1 MSTRIPATTAA
12 RKSAKPRSSKA
23 RARTPGK
30 ASRAVA
36 IDPSAALREP
46 ILQLSRDLRAGVAAA
61 ELMLS
66 DAGQTVSELA
76 VNAAQRARGAGRRA
90 ADYAREHPARVVMSA
105 VALGFV
111 AARLWSA
118 RAAARG

>member
-12 RKSAKPRSSKA
+12 RQSAKPRSSKA
-23 RARTPGK
+23 RAHTPGK
-30 ASRAVA
+30 ASRAV
-36 IDPSAALREP
+36 
-46 ILQLSRDLRAGVAAA
+46 
-61 ELMLS
+61 
-66 DAGQTVSELA
+66 
-76 VNAAQRARGAGRRA
+76 
-90 ADYAREHPARVVMSA
+90 A